1 MYYQNIGTC
10 MNDNGGCLYAF
21 GKGSF
26 IAFFVLILPGLL
38 VYFFYDEIKARID
51 GISGLPVFHEMK
63 RDFQTG
69 TEVIGT
75 TFARELAQ
83 FYADTIRQ
91 TAPISA
97 PVKKGTYWHRAL
109 IEQELTDK
117 LSRRSRPNAI
127 AYLDYLEQ
135 HRDMAVLEMQRT
147 KIPASITLAQG
158 LLETNAGRSILA
170 TKGNNH
176 FGIKCRARSGFR
188 RDGVIDDNDF
198 DFHSLAV
205 DCMQM
210 KDDYVWDRFE
220 VYRSAQDSY
229 RRHSQLLQDRR
240 YGWMLRRY
248 EVGGIYQIQ
257 KSIYGQNVVP
267 YYAAWSVG
275 LKQSGYATARTYAE
289 ILTLI
294 IETYQ
299 LWRIDYEAIVS

>member
-1 MYYQNIGTC
+1 

-21 GKGSF
+21 GRGSF
-26 IAFFVLILPGLL
+26 YALLIVILPGIL
-38 VYFFYDEIKARID
+38 VFLYYDDIKARVD

-63 RDFQTG
+63 NEFKTG
-69 TEVIGT
+69 ADIIGA
-75 TFARELAQ
+75 TFARELQQ
-83 FYADTIRQ
+83 FYADTIEQR
-91 TAPISA
+91 TLISA
-97 PVKKGTYWHRAL
+97 PGKKGVYWHRAA
-109 IEQELTDK
+109 IEQELKQK
-117 LSRRSRPNAI
+117 LSRGSQPNAI
-127 AYLDYLEQ
+127 AYLNYLEQ

-176 FGIKCRARSGFR
+176 FGIKCRSRTGFR

-198 DFHSLAV
+198 NFHSLAI

-220 VYRSAQDSY
+220 VYRTAGDSY
-229 RRHSQLLQDRR
+229 RRHSLLLQDRR
-240 YGWMLRRY
+240 YGWMLHRY
-248 EVGGIYQIQ
+248 EVGGIYRIS
-257 KSIYGQNVVP
+257 KSIYGHYEVP

-299 LWRIDYEAIVS
+299 LWRIDYEAVVSE

>member
-1 MYYQNIGTC
+1 
-10 MNDNGGCLYAF
+10 MNDNSGCLYAF
-21 GKGSF
+21 GRGSF
-26 IAFFVLILPGLL
+26 IAFFVLILPALL
-38 VYFFYDEIKARID
+38 VYFFYDEIKARVD
-51 GISGLPVFHEMK
+51 GISELPVFHEMK
-63 RDFQTG
+63 RDFRTG
-69 TEVIGT
+69 SEIIGT

-83 FYADTIRQ
+83 FYADTIQ
-91 TAPISA
+91 APASISA
-97 PVKKGTYWHRAL
+97 TGKKGAYWHRSL
-109 IEQELTDK
+109 IEQELNQK
-117 LSRRSRPNAI
+117 LSRRNRPNAV
-127 AYLDYLEQ
+127 AFLDYLER

-176 FGIKCRARSGFR
+176 FGIKCRARPGFR

-198 DFHSLAV
+198 DYHSLAV

-210 KDDYVWDRFE
+210 TDDYVWDRFE

-229 RRHSQLLQDRR
+229 RRHSLLLQDRR

-248 EVGGIYQIQ
+248 EVGGNYQIS
-257 KSIYGQNVVP
+257 KSIYGRNEVP

-289 ILTLI
+289 KLTLI